1 MALMECLKYIVS
13 NKGHFRIVMPS
24 QKDRFSF
31 SSYQSSTTQ
40 QERIQ
45 CVAWLEAEPEERGRS
60 VSLTQILQ
68 GFVF

>member
-1 MALMECLKYIVS
+1 MLEIYLYLT
-13 NKGHFRIVMPS
+13 
-24 QKDRFSF
+24 KDILELLCPHKKTSFSF